1 MLTEE
6 TFHSFLTQVEE
17 NLNSRLL
24 TDVSDNGLS
33 YQPITPNHFLIGRP
47 HKLLPSI
54 LSITKDYN
62 KDWKKCIALSHQIWT
77 RRLREFIPTMAR
89 RSKWIKDQKPLE
101 VGSLVWILEDR
112 TPQGIWL
119 VAIVEKLS
127 HSNDGKVRSCE
138 IRTGFGKQA
147 RPVNK
152 LALVTDEN
160 ETDRNV
166 ETGDKFNKQ

>member
-17 NLNSRLL
+17 ILNSRPL
-24 TDVSDNGLS
+24 TYVPDNGLS

-47 HKLLPSI
+47 HKRLPSI

-62 KDWKKCIALSHQIWT
+62 KDWKRCITLSHQFWT
-77 RRLREFIPTMAR
+77 RLLREFIPTMAR
-89 RSKWIKDQKPLE
+89 KPKWIKDQKPLE
-101 VGSLVWILEDR
+101 VGSLVWILEDM
-112 TPQGIWL
+112 TPRGIWP
-119 VAIVEKLS
+119 VGIVEKLS

-138 IRTGFGKQA
+138 IRTGFGKQT

-152 LALVTDEN
+152 LALVID
-160 ETDRNV
+160 D
-166 ETGDKFNKQ
+166 